1 MSILLL
7 LNMPIDDIRAKQKAD
22 QTQAIKT
29 RLEAGSI
36 VRIGNLLPITGR
48 YEVLDSDGG
57 ISNNGVKVYN
67 TQEEYGDR
75 VLAYPRSDDT
85 IALDSEKGSIVR
97 PPTAFP
103 VCPGYLA
110 GQVFNCEE
118 PKKKKGQV
126 WILYFFEGKLWVG
139 GHQSTPE
146 EVGSVSLYGVLTT
159 ILESDGGP
167 GVLGY
172 RGTSNL
178 HVWGDSAGWHVT
190 YQTFPAYPN
199 EIYNH
204 SVTFHSVTSGSHKKY
219 STAFA
224 FGEGG
229 TTGGNNQ
236 HDNNDRSFPLGAGFV
251 SYRSNRL
258 ISSVSPEIIY
268 DNTVYQTS
276 SSVQQVTIGYMEN
289 AVPTF
294 NQFSSSLSF
303 SSAIFVYLYRD
314 QTISYSGTIP
324 IPHIDKPAANPVLYS
339 GVFSSPLF
347 PDWHSPYFRNF
358 NSANNIIYPVLN
370 IQSIHNY
377 PIMCDRSS
385 TYYIQESVASNG
397 ANASVQRIYELRSTD
412 SQTVIATNTTEP
424 RFFGIRWD
432 LRDGRYV
439 EGAWA
444 TPTNYRGYEV
454 YKRTD
459 YSDQVYY
466 YPDYRLEPNYHGER
480 VQPIGHF
487 KQAPNP
493 LDPTNN
499 EFDNYPYFATFSG
512 GQVVTIETS
521 EINKAKTGGADLQ
534 RRSVAVDGSFS
545 DLGTIFCYPIPAT
558 AIIYHWSTTA

>member
-1 MSILLL
+1 MDL
-7 LNMPIDDIRAKQKAD
+7 DIARSKQRAAQQQAQKQPDGIA
-22 QTQAIKT
+22 
-29 RLEAGSI
+29 
-36 VRIGNLLPITGR
+36 RIGDRDPETGL
-48 YEVLDSDGG
+48 YTVQTPDGG
-57 ISNNGVKVYN
+57 ILANGIKTYTAASNP
-67 TQEEYGDR
+67 GD
-75 VLAYPRSDDT
+75 VVVMFPRADGS
-85 IALDSEKGSIVR
+85 IALDSEKGSPTIV
-97 PPTAFP
+97 PDIFNKP
-103 VCPGYLA
+103 VPE
-110 GQVFNCEE
+110 V
-118 PKKKKGQV
+118 KKAKF
-126 WILYFFEGKLWVG
+126 WILYFSAGRLWVG
-139 GHQSTPE
+139 GHQATPE
-146 EVGSVSLYGVLTT
+146 DAGAMSLYGGTA

-178 HVWGDSAGWHVT
+178 HVWGDSEGWNVT

-204 SVTFHSVTSGSHKKY
+204 SVTFHSVTSASHKKY

-224 FGEGG
+224 FNLAG
-229 TTGGNNQ
+229 TSVGNNQ

-251 SYRSNRL
+251 SYRSSRL
-258 ISSVSPEIIY
+258 LSYVSPEIIY

-294 NQFSSSLSF
+294 NQFNSSLSF

-314 QTISYSGTIP
+314 ETISYSGTIP
-324 IPHIDKPAANPVLYS
+324 IPHTDRPSTNLVPYS
-339 GVFSSPLF
+339 GVFSSLLF
-347 PDWHSPYFRNF
+347 ADWHSPYFRNF

-385 TYYIQESVASNG
+385 TYYIQESVVSSG
-397 ANASVQRIYELRSTD
+397 ANASVQRLYELRSTG

-432 LRDGRYV
+432 SRDGRYV

-444 TPTNYRGYEV
+444 SPTSSRGYETR
-454 YKRTD
+454 KNTG

-466 YPDYRLEPNYHGER
+466 YPDYRDEPTSHGER
-480 VQPIGHF
+480 VLPIGHF
-487 KQAPNP
+487 KQATNP

-512 GQVVTIETS
+512 GQVVTVSSS
-521 EINKAKTGGADLQ
+521 EINKAKTGGGYLQ
-534 RRSVAVDGSFS
+534 RQSVDVNGTLS
-545 DLGTIFCYPIPAT
+545 DLGPAFCYPIPAD
-558 AIIYHWSTTA
+558 AIIYHWSTTV